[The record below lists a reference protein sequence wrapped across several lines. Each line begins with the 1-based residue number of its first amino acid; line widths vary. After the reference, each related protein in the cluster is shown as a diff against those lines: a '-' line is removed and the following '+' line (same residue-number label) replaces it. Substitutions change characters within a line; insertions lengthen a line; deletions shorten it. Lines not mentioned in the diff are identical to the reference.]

1 MKILLTGAN
10 GYIGTRLLPR
20 LMEQG
25 HEVYALVRSR
35 SRLEI
40 PKAFHSQLH
49 VIEADLLNPA
59 SLLQIPTNIDA
70 AYYLVHS
77 MSYSQKFSELEAA
90 SATNFVHRLE
100 HTQAKQ
106 IIYLSGLSN
115 ESHLSRHLT
124 SRKKVGE
131 ILKMGKI
138 PVTILMAGIII
149 GSGSASFEI
158 IRDLV
163 EKLPIMIAPEWL
175 NHLTQPIAVRDVLTY
190 LTSILG
196 NPACLNQSF
205 EIGGPDIMSYKELL
219 LKFAQTR
226 GLKRKI
232 FIVPVLTPRL
242 SSYWLF
248 FVTSTSFS
256 LARFLVESLMNNV
269 VCKENRITKLFP
281 NQLLKF
287 EEAVN
292 LAFSRIEEDWVP
304 SSWKDTL
311 SGSILNP
318 DLSIY
323 VQVPRFGI
331 LSDTRTTTFS
341 CPVEQVQKRIWSLGG
356 DRGWLS
362 MNWAWKLRG
371 FLDKLVGGIGLR
383 RGRTHPTRLKA
394 GDALDFWRV
403 LLADEKNRRLLL
415 YAEMKLPGEA
425 WLEFEIIPRE
435 LHRNDS
441 QNRECDKALPTP
453 SNTDASGR
461 FGVGGDLKQTA
472 TFRPNG
478 VWGRFYWYSLY
489 PFHAL
494 IFRQLAKHIA
504 QG

>member
-20 LMEQG
+20 LIEEG

-35 SRLEI
+35 YRIETLQ
-40 PKAFHSQLH
+40 KFQSQLH
-49 VIEADLLNPA
+49 VIEADLLDPS
-59 SLLQIPTNIDA
+59 SLLKIPDDIDA

-77 MSYSQKFSELEAA
+77 MNYSQKFSELEAT
-90 SATNFVHRLE
+90 SAKNFVSRLE
-100 HTQAKQ
+100 NTQTKQ

-115 ESHLSRHLT
+115 EEHLSRHLT
-124 SRKKVGE
+124 SRKRVGE
-131 ILKMGKI
+131 ILKMGKV

-163 EKLPIMIAPEWL
+163 EKLPVMIAPKWL
-175 NHLTQPIAVRDVLTY
+175 NNLTQPIAVRDVLTY
-190 LTSILG
+190 LTLILG
-196 NPACLNQSF
+196 NSACFNQSF
-205 EIGGPDIMSYKELL
+205 EIGGPDVMSYKDLL
-219 LKFAQTR
+219 LKFSKIR

-232 FIVPVLTPRL
+232 YTVPVLTPRL

-256 LARFLVESLMNNV
+256 LARFLVESLINNA
-269 VCKENRITKLFP
+269 VCKENRIQILFP
-281 NQLLKF
+281 RKLLSY
-287 EEAVN
+287 EEALQ
-292 LAFSRIEEDWVP
+292 LAFTCTEDDWVP

-311 SGSILNP
+311 SGSILKP

-323 VQVPRFGI
+323 VHVPKFGI
-331 LSDTRTTTFS
+331 LSDRRIIPFS
-341 CPVEQVQKRIWSLGG
+341 CPIERVQKRIWSLGG
-356 DRGWLS
+356 DRGWLT
-362 MNWAWKLRG
+362 MNWAWKFRG

-403 LLADEKNRRLLL
+403 LLADDKNRRLLL
-415 YAEMKLPGEA
+415 YAEMTLPGEA
-425 WLEFEIIPRE
+425 WLEFEIIPHE
-435 LHRNDS
+435 
-441 QNRECDKALPTP
+441 T
-453 SNTDASGR
+453 
-461 FGVGGDLKQTA
+461 GGDLKQTA

-489 PFHAL
+489 PFHVL
-494 IFRQLAKHIA
+494 IFSQLAKHIA
-504 QG
+504 KG

>member
-10 GYIGTRLLPR
+10 GYIGTRLLSR
-20 LMEQG
+20 LLAEG
-25 HEVYALVRSR
+25 HEIYALVRSR
-35 SRLEI
+35 SRIEI
-40 PKAFHSQLH
+40 PEKFQSQLH
-49 VIEADLLNPA
+49 VIEADLLNLSSLQKIPA
-59 SLLQIPTNIDA
+59 EIDA

-77 MSYSQKFSELEAA
+77 MSYSQKFSELEAT
-90 SATNFVHRLE
+90 SAKNFVSRLE
-100 HTQAKQ
+100 NTQAKQ

-115 ESHLSRHLT
+115 EALLSRHLT
-124 SRKKVGE
+124 SRRKVGE
-131 ILKMGKI
+131 ILTMGKV

-163 EKLPIMIAPEWL
+163 EKLPLMIAPKWL

-190 LTSILG
+190 LTWVLG
-196 NPACLNQSF
+196 NPACFNQSF
-205 EIGGPDIMSYKELL
+205 EIGGPDVLSYKELL
-219 LKFAQTR
+219 LSFANIR
-226 GLKRKI
+226 GLRRKI
-232 FIVPVLTPRL
+232 FIVPVLTPNL

-281 NQLLKF
+281 RKLLSY
-287 EEAVN
+287 EEAVK
-292 LAFSRIEEDWVP
+292 LAFTRIEEDWVP

-311 SGSILNP
+311 SGSNLNP

-323 VQVPRFGI
+323 VHVPRFGI
-331 LSDTRTTTFS
+331 LLDRRTIPFS
-341 CPVEQVQKRIWSLGG
+341 CSIDEVQKRVWSLGG
-356 DRGWLS
+356 NRGWLA
-362 MNWAWKLRG
+362 MNWAWKIRG

-383 RGRTHPTRLKA
+383 RGRTHPTKLKA

-425 WLEFEIIPRE
+425 WLEFVITSHE
-435 LHRNDS
+435 
-441 QNRECDKALPTP
+441 T
-453 SNTDASGR
+453 
-461 FGVGGDLKQTA
+461 GGTLQQTA

-494 IFRQLAKHIA
+494 IFSKLAKHIA
-504 QG
+504 KG

>member
-20 LMEQG
+20 LVDDG
-25 HEVYALVRSR
+25 HEIYALVRSR
-35 SRLEI
+35 SRIEI
-40 PKAFHSQLH
+40 PEKFQSQLH
-49 VIEADLLNPA
+49 IIEADLLNPA
-59 SLLQIPTNIDA
+59 SLLKIPADIDA

-90 SATNFVHRLE
+90 SAKNFVSRLE
-100 HTQAKQ
+100 NTQAKQ

-115 ESHLSRHLT
+115 EALLSRHLT
-124 SRKKVGE
+124 SRKRVGE
-131 ILKMGKI
+131 ILKTGKV

-163 EKLPIMIAPEWL
+163 EKLPIMVAPKWL
-175 NHLTQPIAVRDVLTY
+175 KQLTQPIAISDVLAY
-190 LTSILG
+190 LTLVLG
-196 NPACLNQSF
+196 NPACFGQSF
-205 EIGGPDIMSYKELL
+205 EIGGPDVMSYKELL
-219 LKFAQTR
+219 LNFAKMR

-232 FIVPVLTPRL
+232 FTVPVLTPRL

-256 LARFLVESLMNNV
+256 LARFLVESLTNNA
-269 VCKENRITKLFP
+269 VCKENRIQELFP
-281 NQLLKF
+281 RKLLSY
-287 EEAVN
+287 EEA
-292 LAFSRIEEDWVP
+292 LQMAFIRTEEDWIP

-311 SGSILNP
+311 SGSTLNP

-323 VQVPRFGI
+323 VHVPRFGI
-331 LSDTRTTTFS
+331 LSDRRAIPFS
-341 CPVEQVQKRIWSLGG
+341 CPIEQVQKRIWALGG
-356 DRGWLS
+356 DRGWLA
-362 MNWAWKLRG
+362 MNWAWKFRG

-383 RGRTHPTRLKA
+383 RGRTNPTRLKA
-394 GDALDFWRV
+394 GDVLDFWRV

-425 WLEFEIIPRE
+425 WLEFEIIPHE
-435 LHRNDS
+435 
-441 QNRECDKALPTP
+441 T
-453 SNTDASGR
+453 
-461 FGVGGDLKQTA
+461 GGTLKQTA
-472 TFRPNG
+472 SFRPNG

-494 IFRQLAKHIA
+494 IFSQLAKHIA
-504 QG
+504 KG

>member
-20 LMEQG
+20 LIEEG

-35 SRLEI
+35 YRIEASKKFQTL
-40 PKAFHSQLH
+40 LH
-49 VIEADLLNPA
+49 VIEADLLNPS
-59 SLLQIPTNIDA
+59 SLLQIPADIDI
-70 AYYLVHS
+70 AYYFVHS
-77 MSYSQKFSELEAA
+77 MSYSQKFSELEAI
-90 SATNFVHRLE
+90 SAKNFVNRLE
-100 HTQAKQ
+100 NTQAKQ

-115 ESHLSRHLT
+115 ETHLSRHLT

-131 ILKMGKI
+131 ILKLGKI

-163 EKLPIMIAPEWL
+163 EKLPVMIAPKWL
-175 NHLTQPIAVRDVLTY
+175 NNLTQPIAVRDVLIY
-190 LTSILG
+190 LTQVMG
-196 NPACLNQSF
+196 NSACFNQSF
-205 EIGGPDIMSYKELL
+205 DIGGPCVLSYKELL
-219 LKFAQTR
+219 LKFAQIR
-226 GLKRKI
+226 GFKRKI
-232 FIVPVLTPRL
+232 YTVPVLTPNL

-281 NQLLKF
+281 RKLLSY
-287 EEAVN
+287 EEAVK
-292 LAFSRIEEDWVP
+292 LAFTRIEEDWVP

-311 SGSILNP
+311 SGSTLNP
-318 DLSIY
+318 NLSVY
-323 VQVPRFGI
+323 VHVPRFGT
-331 LSDTRTTTFS
+331 LSDRRIIAFS
-341 CPVEQVQKRIWSLGG
+341 CSAEEVQKRVWSLGG
-356 DRGWLS
+356 KKGWLT
-362 MNWAWKLRG
+362 MNWAWKARG

-383 RGRTHPTRLKA
+383 RGRTHPTQLKA

-425 WLEFEIIPRE
+425 WLEFEIISRE
-435 LHRNDS
+435 
-441 QNRECDKALPTP
+441 T
-453 SNTDASGR
+453 
-461 FGVGGDLKQTA
+461 GGDLKQTA

-478 VWGRFYWYSLY
+478 IWGRFYWYSLY

-494 IFRQLAKHIA
+494 IFSRLSKHIA
-504 QG
+504 NG

>member
-20 LMEQG
+20 LVEDG

-35 SRLEI
+35 SRIEI
-40 PKAFHSQLH
+40 PKKFQSQLH
-49 VIEADLLNPA
+49 VIEADLLNPS
-59 SLLQIPTNIDA
+59 SLLKIPADIDA

-77 MSYSQKFSELEAA
+77 MSYSQKFSELEAT
-90 SATNFVHRLE
+90 SAKNFVSRLE
-100 HTQAKQ
+100 NTQAKQ
-106 IIYLSGLSN
+106 IVYLSGLSN
-115 ESHLSRHLT
+115 EAHLSRHLT

-131 ILKMGKI
+131 ILKMGKV

-163 EKLPIMIAPEWL
+163 EKLPVMIAPKWL
-175 NHLTQPIAVRDVLTY
+175 NNLTQPIAVRDVLTY
-190 LTSILG
+190 LTLVLG
-196 NPACLNQSF
+196 NSTCFNQSF
-205 EIGGPDIMSYKELL
+205 DIGGPDVMSYKELL
-219 LKFAQTR
+219 LKFAQIR

-232 FIVPVLTPRL
+232 YIVPVLTLSL

-281 NQLLKF
+281 RKLLSY
-287 EEAVN
+287 EEAVK
-292 LAFSRIEEDWVP
+292 LAFTRIEEDWVP

-311 SGSILNP
+311 SGSTLNP

-323 VQVPRFGI
+323 VHVPRFGI
-331 LSDTRTTTFS
+331 LSDQRTIAFS
-341 CPVEQVQKRIWSLGG
+341 CPVEEVEKRVWSLGG
-356 DRGWLS
+356 KKGWLT
-362 MNWAWKLRG
+362 MNWAWKFRG

-383 RGRTHPTRLKA
+383 RGRTHPTRLKV

-403 LLADEKNRRLLL
+403 LLADDKNRRLLL

-425 WLEFEIIPRE
+425 WLEFEIIPHE
-435 LHRNDS
+435 
-441 QNRECDKALPTP
+441 T
-453 SNTDASGR
+453 
-461 FGVGGDLKQTA
+461 GGDLKQTA

-494 IFRQLAKHIA
+494 IFSRLSKQIAK
-504 QG
+504 G

>member
-20 LMEQG
+20 LVEEG
-25 HEVYALVRSR
+25 HEIYALVRSR
-35 SRLEI
+35 SRIEI
-40 PKAFHSQLH
+40 PEKFQSQLH
-49 VIEADLLNPA
+49 VIEADLLKPS
-59 SLLQIPTNIDA
+59 SLLKIPTDIDA

-77 MSYSQKFSELEAA
+77 MSYSQKFSELEATSAENFA
-90 SATNFVHRLE
+90 SRLE
-100 HTQAKQ
+100 NTKAKQ

-115 ESHLSRHLT
+115 EDHLSRHLT
-124 SRKKVGE
+124 SRRRVGE
-131 ILKMGKI
+131 ILKMGKV
-138 PVTILMAGIII
+138 PVTILMAGIVI

-163 EKLPIMIAPEWL
+163 EKLPVMIAPKWL
-175 NHLTQPIAVRDVLTY
+175 NNLTQPIAVRDVLTY
-190 LTSILG
+190 LTLILG
-196 NPACLNQSF
+196 NPTCFNQSF
-205 EIGGPDIMSYKELL
+205 EIGGPDVMSYKELL
-219 LKFAQTR
+219 LKFAQIR
-226 GLKRKI
+226 RLKRKI
-232 FIVPVLTPRL
+232 FTVPVLTPRL

-269 VCKENRITKLFP
+269 VCKENRITMLFP
-281 NQLLKF
+281 RKLLSY
-287 EEAVN
+287 EEAVK
-292 LAFSRIEEDWVP
+292 LAFTRVEEDWVP

-311 SGSILNP
+311 SGSTLNP

-331 LSDTRTTTFS
+331 LSDKRSIPFS
-341 CPVEQVQKRIWSLGG
+341 CPIEQVQKRIWSLGG
-356 DRGWLS
+356 DRGWLA

-383 RGRTHPTRLKA
+383 RGRTHPTRLKV

-425 WLEFEIIPRE
+425 WLEFEIISHE
-435 LHRNDS
+435 T
-441 QNRECDKALPTP
+441 A
-453 SNTDASGR
+453 GI
-461 FGVGGDLKQTA
+461 LKQTA
-472 TFRPNG
+472 SFRPNG

-494 IFRQLAKHIA
+494 IFSQLAKHIA
-504 QG
+504 KG

>member
-10 GYIGTRLLPR
+10 GYIGTRILPR
-20 LMEQG
+20 LVDDG
-25 HEVYALVRSR
+25 HEIYALVRSR
-35 SRLEI
+35 SRIEI
-40 PKAFHSQLH
+40 PEKFQSQLH
-49 VIEADLLNPA
+49 VIEADLLDPS
-59 SLLQIPTNIDA
+59 SLLKIPDDIDV

-90 SATNFVHRLE
+90 SAKNFVSRLE
-100 HTQAKQ
+100 NTQAKQ

-115 ESHLSRHLT
+115 ETHLSRHLT
-124 SRKKVGE
+124 SRKRVGE
-131 ILKMGKI
+131 ILREGKV

-163 EKLPIMIAPEWL
+163 EKLPIMVTPKWL
-175 NHLTQPIAVRDVLTY
+175 KQLTQPIAISDVLAY
-190 LTSILG
+190 LTLVLG
-196 NPACLNQSF
+196 NSACFGQSF
-205 EIGGPDIMSYKELL
+205 EIGGPDVMSYKDLL
-219 LKFAQTR
+219 LNYAKMR

-232 FIVPVLTPRL
+232 FTIPVLTPRL

-256 LARFLVESLMNNV
+256 LARFLVESLINNA
-269 VCKENRITKLFP
+269 VCKENRIQTLFP
-281 NQLLKF
+281 RKLLSY
-287 EEAVN
+287 EEA
-292 LAFSRIEEDWVP
+292 LQRAFTRTEEDWAP

-311 SGSILNP
+311 SGSALNP

-323 VQVPRFGI
+323 VHVPKFGI
-331 LSDTRTTTFS
+331 LSDRRTISFS
-341 CPVEQVQKRIWSLGG
+341 CPIEQVQKRIWSLGG
-356 DRGWLS
+356 DRGWLA

-383 RGRTHPTRLKA
+383 RGRTHPTRLKV

-425 WLEFEIIPRE
+425 WLEFEIIPHE
-435 LHRNDS
+435 
-441 QNRECDKALPTP
+441 T
-453 SNTDASGR
+453 
-461 FGVGGDLKQTA
+461 GGILKQTA
-472 TFRPNG
+472 SFRPNG

-494 IFRQLAKHIA
+494 IFSQLAKHIA
-504 QG
+504 KG

>member
-20 LMEQG
+20 LVEEG
-25 HEVYALVRSR
+25 HEIYALVRSR
-35 SRLEI
+35 SRIEI
-40 PKAFHSQLH
+40 PEKFQSQLH
-49 VIEADLLNPA
+49 VIEADLLDPS
-59 SLLQIPTNIDA
+59 SLLKIPDDIDV

-90 SATNFVHRLE
+90 SAKNFVSRLE
-100 HTQAKQ
+100 NTKAKQ

-115 ESHLSRHLT
+115 EDHLSRHLT
-124 SRKKVGE
+124 SRKRVGE
-131 ILKMGKI
+131 ILKMGKV

-158 IRDLV
+158 IRDLI
-163 EKLPIMIAPEWL
+163 EKLPIMIAPKWL
-175 NHLTQPIAVRDVLTY
+175 KQLTQPIAISDVLAY
-190 LTSILG
+190 LTLVLG
-196 NPACLNQSF
+196 NPACFGQSF
-205 EIGGPDIMSYKELL
+205 EIGGPDVMSYKDLL
-219 LKFAQTR
+219 LNFAKMR

-232 FIVPVLTPRL
+232 FTVPVLTPRL

-256 LARFLVESLMNNV
+256 LARFLVESLINNA
-269 VCKENRITKLFP
+269 VCKENRIQTLFP
-281 NQLLKF
+281 RKLLSYD
-287 EEAVN
+287 AALQ
-292 LAFSRIEEDWVP
+292 LAFTRTEEDWVS

-311 SGSILNP
+311 SGSALNP

-323 VQVPRFGI
+323 VHVPKFGI
-331 LSDTRTTTFS
+331 LSDRRILPFS
-341 CPVEQVQKRIWSLGG
+341 CALEQVQKRIWSLGG
-356 DRGWLS
+356 DRGWLA
-362 MNWAWKLRG
+362 MNWAWKFRG

-383 RGRTHPTRLKA
+383 RGRTHPTRLKV

-425 WLEFEIIPRE
+425 WLEFEIIPHE
-435 LHRNDS
+435 
-441 QNRECDKALPTP
+441 T
-453 SNTDASGR
+453 
-461 FGVGGDLKQTA
+461 GGTLKQTA
-472 TFRPNG
+472 SFRPNG

-494 IFRQLAKHIA
+494 IFSQLAKHIA
-504 QG
+504 KG

>member
-10 GYIGTRLLPR
+10 GYIGNRLLSR
-20 LMEQG
+20 LVEMG
-25 HEVYALVRSR
+25 HEVYALVRSHNR
-35 SRLEI
+35 IET
-40 PKAFHSQLH
+40 PKKFQSQLH
-49 VIEADLLNPA
+49 VIEADLLNPS
-59 SLLQIPTNIDA
+59 SLLKIPADIDL

-77 MSYSQKFSELEAA
+77 MSYSQKFSELEEA
-90 SATNFVHRLE
+90 SAKNFVSRLE
-100 HTQAKQ
+100 NTQAKQ

-115 ESHLSRHLT
+115 EAHLSRHLT

-163 EKLPIMIAPEWL
+163 EKLPVMIAPKWL

-190 LTSILG
+190 LTLILG
-196 NPACLNQSF
+196 NPACFNQSF
-205 EIGGPDIMSYKELL
+205 EIGGPDVMSYKEIL
-219 LKFAQTR
+219 LKFAQVR

-232 FIVPVLTPRL
+232 YTVPVLTPRL

-281 NQLLKF
+281 RKLLNY
-287 EEAVN
+287 EEAVK

-311 SGSILNP
+311 SGSTLNP

-323 VQVPRFGI
+323 VHVPRFGI
-331 LSDTRTTTFS
+331 LSDRRTISFS
-341 CPVEQVQKRIWSLGG
+341 CPVEEVQKRVWSLGG
-356 DRGWLS
+356 KKGWFT
-362 MNWAWKLRG
+362 MDWAWKTRG
-371 FLDKLVGGIGLR
+371 FLDKLVGGIGLC
-383 RGRTHPTRLKA
+383 RGRTHPTQLKA

-403 LLADEKNRRLLL
+403 LLADDKNRRLLL

-425 WLEFEIIPRE
+425 WLEFELIPR
-435 LHRNDS
+435 
-441 QNRECDKALPTP
+441 KT
-453 SNTDASGR
+453 
-461 FGVGGDLKQTA
+461 GGDLKQTA
-472 TFRPNG
+472 TFRPSG

-494 IFRQLAKHIA
+494 IFSRLSKQIAK
-504 QG
+504 G

>member
-20 LMEQG
+20 LIEEG

-35 SRLEI
+35 YRIETSQ
-40 PKAFHSQLH
+40 KFQSQLH
-49 VIEADLLNPA
+49 VIEADLLDPS
-59 SLLQIPTNIDA
+59 SLLKIPADIDA

-77 MSYSQKFSELEAA
+77 MSYSQKFSELEAT
-90 SATNFVHRLE
+90 SAKNFVSRLE
-100 HTQAKQ
+100 NTQAKQ

-115 ESHLSRHLT
+115 EEHLSRHLN
-124 SRKKVGE
+124 SRKRVGE
-131 ILKMGKI
+131 ILKMGKV

-163 EKLPIMIAPEWL
+163 EKLPVMIAPKWL
-175 NHLTQPIAVRDVLTY
+175 NNLTQPIAVRDVLTY
-190 LTSILG
+190 LTLILG
-196 NPACLNQSF
+196 NSACFNQSF
-205 EIGGPDIMSYKELL
+205 EIGGPDVMSYKDLL
-219 LKFAQTR
+219 LNFAKMR

-232 FIVPVLTPRL
+232 FTVPVLTPRL

-256 LARFLVESLMNNV
+256 LARFLVESLINNA
-269 VCKENRITKLFP
+269 VCKENRIQTLFP
-281 NQLLKF
+281 RKLLSY
-287 EEAVN
+287 EEALQ
-292 LAFSRIEEDWVP
+292 LAFTRIEEDWVP

-311 SGSILNP
+311 SGSALNP

-323 VQVPRFGI
+323 VHVPRFGI
-331 LSDTRTTTFS
+331 LSDRRTISFS
-341 CPVEQVQKRIWSLGG
+341 CPIEQVQKRIWSLGG
-356 DRGWLS
+356 DRGWLA

-371 FLDKLVGGIGLR
+371 FLDKLVGGTGLR

-394 GDALDFWRV
+394 GDSLDFWRV

-425 WLEFEIIPRE
+425 WLEFEIIPHE
-435 LHRNDS
+435 
-441 QNRECDKALPTP
+441 T
-453 SNTDASGR
+453 
-461 FGVGGDLKQTA
+461 GGTLKQTA
-472 TFRPNG
+472 SFRPNG

-494 IFRQLAKHIA
+494 IFSQLAKHIA
-504 QG
+504 KG

>member
-20 LMEQG
+20 LVEDG

-35 SRLEI
+35 SRIEI
-40 PKAFHSQLH
+40 PKKFQSQLH
-49 VIEADLLNPA
+49 VIEADLLNPS
-59 SLLQIPTNIDA
+59 SLLKIPADIDA

-77 MSYSQKFSELEAA
+77 MSYSQKFSELEAT
-90 SATNFVHRLE
+90 SAKNFVSRLE
-100 HTQAKQ
+100 NTQAKQ
-106 IIYLSGLSN
+106 IVYLSGLSN
-115 ESHLSRHLT
+115 EAHLSRHLT

-131 ILKMGKI
+131 ILKMGKV

-163 EKLPIMIAPEWL
+163 EKLPVMIAPKWL
-175 NHLTQPIAVRDVLTY
+175 NNLTQPIAVRDVLTY
-190 LTSILG
+190 LTLVLG
-196 NPACLNQSF
+196 NSTCFNQSF
-205 EIGGPDIMSYKELL
+205 DIGGPDVMSYKELL
-219 LKFAQTR
+219 LKFAQIR

-232 FIVPVLTPRL
+232 YTVPVLTLSL

-281 NQLLKF
+281 RKLLSY
-287 EEAVN
+287 EEAVK
-292 LAFSRIEEDWVP
+292 LAFTRIEEDWVP

-311 SGSILNP
+311 SGSTLNP

-323 VQVPRFGI
+323 VHVPRFGI
-331 LSDTRTTTFS
+331 LSDQRTIAFS
-341 CPVEQVQKRIWSLGG
+341 CPVEEVEKRVWSLGG
-356 DRGWLS
+356 KKGWLT
-362 MNWAWKLRG
+362 MNWAWKFRG

-383 RGRTHPTRLKA
+383 RGRTHPTRLKV

-403 LLADEKNRRLLL
+403 LLADDKNRRLLL

-425 WLEFEIIPRE
+425 WLEFEIIPHE
-435 LHRNDS
+435 
-441 QNRECDKALPTP
+441 T
-453 SNTDASGR
+453 
-461 FGVGGDLKQTA
+461 GGDLKQTA

-494 IFRQLAKHIA
+494 IFSRLSKQIAK
-504 QG
+504 G

>member
-10 GYIGTRLLPR
+10 GYIGTRLLSR
-20 LMEQG
+20 LIEEG
-25 HEVYALVRSR
+25 HVVYALVRSR
-35 SRLEI
+35 YRIETPQKFQSRLR
-40 PKAFHSQLH
+40 
-49 VIEADLLNPA
+49 VIEADLLDPS
-59 SLLQIPTNIDA
+59 SLLKIPADIDA

-90 SATNFVHRLE
+90 SAKNFVSRLE
-100 HTQAKQ
+100 NTQAKQ

-115 ESHLSRHLT
+115 EAHLSRHLT
-124 SRKKVGE
+124 SRKRVGE
-131 ILKMGKI
+131 ILKMGKV

-163 EKLPIMIAPEWL
+163 EKLPVMIAPKWI
-175 NHLTQPIAVRDVLTY
+175 NNLTQPIAVRDILTY
-190 LTSILG
+190 LTLILG
-196 NPACLNQSF
+196 NSACFNQSF
-205 EIGGPDIMSYKELL
+205 EIGGPDVMSYKELL
-219 LKFAQTR
+219 LKFAQIR

-232 FIVPVLTPRL
+232 FTVPVLTPRL

-269 VCKENRITKLFP
+269 VCKENRITALFP
-281 NQLLKF
+281 RKLLKL
-287 EEAVN
+287 EEAVQ
-292 LAFSRIEEDWVP
+292 LAFTRIEEDWVP

-311 SGSILNP
+311 SGSTLNP

-331 LSDTRTTTFS
+331 LSDKRSVPFS
-341 CPVEQVQKRIWSLGG
+341 CPIEQVHKRIWSLGG
-356 DRGWLS
+356 DRGWLA
-362 MNWAWKLRG
+362 MNWAWKFRG

-383 RGRTHPTRLKA
+383 RGRTHPTQLKV

-425 WLEFEIIPRE
+425 WLEFEIIPHE
-435 LHRNDS
+435 
-441 QNRECDKALPTP
+441 T
-453 SNTDASGR
+453 
-461 FGVGGDLKQTA
+461 GGDLKQTA

-478 VWGRFYWYSLY
+478 IWGRFYWYSLY

-494 IFRQLAKHIA
+494 IFSQLAKHIA
-504 QG
+504 KG